1 MPQSARELLARLAPD
16 FPTRHVGAIH
26 TDTSQFMAIGYGDVI
41 QLADRHFLV
50 LRDEVERRFGLE
62 DPKYWVKRCRCL
74 ETGERN
80 ILKLVFHESF
90 PMGSFRCGWLECRF
104 RPCGG
109 SRYAAGSAA
118 SGVRA
123 TAARGGK
130 RRDR

>member
-1 MPQSARELLARLAPD
+1 
-16 FPTRHVGAIH
+16 
-26 TDTSQFMAIGYGDVI
+26 MAIGYGDVI

-90 PMGSFRCGWLECRF
+90 PMTIGNMTVTCTRTRARKPVFCPSCMAIPGSCK
-104 RPCGG
+104 
-109 SRYAAGSAA
+109 A
-118 SGVRA
+118 
-123 TAARGGK
+123 
-130 RRDR
+130 